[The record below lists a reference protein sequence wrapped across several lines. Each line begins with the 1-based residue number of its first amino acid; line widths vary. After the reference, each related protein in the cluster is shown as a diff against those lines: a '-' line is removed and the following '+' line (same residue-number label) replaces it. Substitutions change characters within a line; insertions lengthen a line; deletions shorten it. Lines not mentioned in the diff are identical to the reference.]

1 VQPDKNRQG
10 GLPTDGAGVARK
22 RAEDARRRALVA
34 RQAAEQATT
43 EYARRAHGR
52 VADIHSA
59 LALSHDD
66 YARTLGRAG
75 DPGAA

>member
-1 VQPDKNRQG
+1 MQPDEKQQG
-10 GLPTDGAGVARK
+10 GVPTDDAVVARK
-22 RAEDARRRALVA
+22 RAHDARRRALAA

-66 YARTLGRAG
+66 HARTLGHAG
-75 DPGAA
+75 DPDRA